1 MGGRGRRQRGSE
13 TSHIPA
19 NTPVISASV
28 QLVSKTYSS
37 AERAYREVKERIL
50 SGEIPG
56 GELISEGEIATALG
70 VSRTPVRE
78 AFLRL
83 ETEGWMK
90 LYPKRG
96 ALVVPVPSHEAEHVT
111 QARFLVETG
120 AVRALAETDR
130 AGLMTRLRALLDKQR
145 ALAAAGDLDEFA
157 VVDADFHREFVI
169 AAGNP
174 LLAGFY
180 DSLRERQRRMNS
192 DALRRGAKD
201 TGRILE
207 QHTRLADLI
216 EAGDSDGFAAALVE
230 HLTDVHGIEL
240 RGL

>member
-1 MGGRGRRQRGSE
+1 M
-13 TSHIPA
+13 
-19 NTPVISASV
+19 
-28 QLVSKTYSS
+28 SKTYSA

-50 SGEIPG
+50 SGALPG
-56 GELISEGEIATALG
+56 GELISEGEIAEALG
-70 VSRTPVRE
+70 TSRTPVRE

-111 QARFLVETG
+111 QARYTVETG
-120 AVRALAETDR
+120 AVRVLAQTDR
-130 AGLMTRLRALLDKQR
+130 TAVMKALRASLDKQR
-145 ALAAAGDLDEFA
+145 TLAAAGDLDEFA
-157 VVDADFHREFVI
+157 VVDADFHREFVV

-192 DALRRGAKD
+192 VALRHGAID
-201 TGRILE
+201 TARIID

-216 EAGDSDGFAAALVE
+216 EAGDTAGFAAALAE
-230 HLTDVHGIEL
+230 HLTHVHGVEL